1 MGMDIELAWNGP
13 YSWFGDGSPPVFV
26 APAAA
31 RSGLYAWSA
40 AMTDGDWVYY
50 VGQTTKSFGDRHWE
64 HWREYASGAY
74 GIHDPAAFYAGR
86 HQLAYKGF
94 AYRRPAHV
102 HFASFVASLD
112 EHLSTAV
119 SFLRPMRIWLA
130 ELPADRRL
138 QRRLESA
145 VIRALYQQPGPARA
159 FQEPGMRTEPMR
171 AGEAPLRVQVRSPCA
186 LVGLP
191 QEFDA

>member
-1 MGMDIELAWNGP
+1 MTIELAWDGP
-13 YSWFGDGSPPVFV
+13 YSWFGDGAPAIF
-26 APAAA
+26 ATPAAA

-40 AMTDGDWVYY
+40 AMEDGDWVYY

-74 GIHDPAAFYAGR
+74 GIHDPSAFYGGR

-102 HFASFVASLD
+102 HVAPFVAALD
-112 EHLSTAV
+112 HHLSAAV

-138 QRRLESA
+138 QRRVESA
-145 VIRALYQQPGPARA
+145 VVRAPYQQPGPARA
-159 FQEPGMRTEPMR
+159 FQEPQMRTAPRR
-171 AGEAPLRVQVRSPCA
+171 ADEAPLRVHVRPPYA

-191 QEFDA
+191 SELDA